1 MGILKQARM
10 IPTETIRRQRTEIV
24 YESDE
29 QVSRIVHH
37 YEDGTRRV
45 IEGAELDSIAS
56 GETVK
61 TWRAL
66 ARRLGKALD
75 GEAGA

>member
-1 MGILKQARM
+1 MGVNRPQRV
-10 IPTETIRRQRTEIV
+10 IPAVAVRRVETVIV

-29 QVSRIVHH
+29 SPSRIVHR
-37 YEDGTRRV
+37 YEDGSVRIV
-45 IEGAELDSIAS
+45 EGAEMDAVAS

-66 ARRLGKALD
+66 ARRLGRALD
-75 GEAGA
+75 GITG